1 VSGLFDWLTPQV
13 GAVKVPEGDP
23 GSLRSA
29 ANTFVSAAEGMEAAG
44 SRVESTASAIAGGTW
59 YGAAALAFTGSCRSI
74 AGDCEAAGGA
84 FRASAA
90 VLGRL
95 AEELQ
100 AAQELAKNAQQ
111 QAADLNAA
119 SSRLDNAFADAQRIE
134 SAPRPEGAPPVQS
147 AIPGLVVQAGGLNIQ
162 ALGINAQA
170 AQAEQLAIDAA
181 AKAAGAF
188 DEIAGMAPSV
198 RRAAAARAAAAH
210 EAAQKEEDDDKGFWE
225 TVATPFVW
233 SGKQVANVAVGA
245 YDGVKDPLVMVY
257 NLTPLHGGWTDEW
270 GRLADGVSYG
280 WHHPGE
286 FARAVIGIDMLEE
299 RGFSYWLGN
308 VAPSAV
314 AAFYTGGGSAAIRG
328 SSGASRLTRAAD
340 NVDELGDL
348 ARFGGAAA
356 VAQRPAWL
364 QRVQKGSAFDDRWD
378 VNYPYRQL
386 YLDAGDGRMVR
397 LDSYSL
403 APNEIVSRKYSQLG
417 DVQEGTAISYLDEL
431 DRKYAPLTEV
441 ADVPSTRARYPEL
454 VGQRIDGDM
463 ILEVPPQHSPIPQS
477 VLDHADELDI
487 TIRDVT
493 GRVYNGLDDNPL
505 VAPRVGGAA
514 LLGATG
520 ADRTHELVAP

>member
-1 VSGLFDWLTPQV
+1 MSGLFDWMTPQV

-29 ANTFVSAAEGMEAAG
+29 ANTFVSAAEGMDAAG

-59 YGAAALAFTGSCRSI
+59 YGAAAMAFTGGCRAI

-100 AAQELAKNAQQ
+100 AAQELAKNAQS

-119 SSRLDNAFADAQRIE
+119 SSRLDNAFSDAQRIE
-134 SAPRPEGAPPVQS
+134 SAPKPEGAPPVQS
-147 AIPGLVVQAGGLNIQ
+147 AIPGLVVQAGALNIQ

-181 AKAAGAF
+181 AKAAMAF

-198 RRAAAARAAAAH
+198 RRAAAARAAAAQ
-210 EAAQKEEDDDKGFWE
+210 EAAQRAEDDDKGFWE

-233 SGKQVANVAVGA
+233 TGKQVGNVAVGL

-257 NLTPLHGGWTDEW
+257 NLTPLHGGWTNEW
-270 GRLADGVSYG
+270 GKLADGVSYG

-314 AAFYTGGGSAAIRG
+314 AAFYTGGGAAAMRG
-328 SSGASRLTRAAD
+328 SSGASRLMKTAD
-340 NVDELGDL
+340 NVDDLGDM
-348 ARFGGAAA
+348 ARFGGRGRRRAAPGVAAA
-356 VAQRPAWL
+356 GHEGLGVRRQVGRQLPVPPALPRRRRRAQGPPRLVQPRAERDRVAQVQPVRGCPGGHRHLLPRRAGQEVRAPDRGRRRPEHA
-364 QRVQKGSAFDDRWD
+364 S
-378 VNYPYRQL
+378 P
-386 YLDAGDGRMVR
+386 
-397 LDSYSL
+397 
-403 APNEIVSRKYSQLG
+403 
-417 DVQEGTAISYLDEL
+417 
-431 DRKYAPLTEV
+431 
-441 ADVPSTRARYPEL
+441 VP
-454 VGQRIDGDM
+454 
-463 ILEVPPQHSPIPQS
+463 
-477 VLDHADELDI
+477 
-487 TIRDVT
+487 
-493 GRVYNGLDDNPL
+493 
-505 VAPRVGGAA
+505 
-514 LLGATG
+514 
-520 ADRTHELVAP
+520 